1 MVSLVSWNARH
12 KNLPIDTGQY
22 RGEHLVNILHLS
34 DLHIGKSN
42 NLEKSHRVVDW
53 ILENPDLHQSDLVII
68 SGDLVDDGE
77 TWQFEKARDLLTR
90 LRDEDYTVLVAP
102 GNHDSGPNGF
112 MENPDS
118 KRDFRDLISHIAE
131 YPAVHI
137 QSGQAFVIL
146 DSMEAEM
153 ENREIWGAQGYLG
166 LKQLQKLD
174 LLLDE
179 LAENPA
185 VENVILVLHHHPFDY
200 LFYHGLRDHADLKG
214 IISRRLG
221 QPPRVNVLLF
231 GHKHLDHRFN
241 DPEEN
246 KEELF
251 GIDLIYASG
260 QTVERNEEGKM
271 IVPVINLKDK
281 TIQRYLVP

>member
-1 MVSLVSWNARH
+1 M
-12 KNLPIDTGQY
+12 NLI
-22 RGEHLVNILHLS
+22 HLS

-42 NLEKSHRVVDW
+42 NFQKARVVVDW
-53 ILENPDLHQSDLVII
+53 ILDNQDLHQSDLVII

-77 TWQFEKARDLLTR
+77 TWQFKKAQKLLSR
-90 LRDEDYTVLVAP
+90 LRRENYTVLAAP

-118 KRDFRDLISHIAE
+118 KRNFRDLISHVAE
-131 YPAVHI
+131 YPALHI

-153 ENREIWGAQGYLG
+153 ENVEFWGAQGYLG
-166 LKQLQKLD
+166 LEQLQKLD

-185 VENVILVLHHHPFDY
+185 VENVVLVLHHHPFDY
-200 LFYHGLRDHADLKG
+200 LFYHGLRDHANLKG
-214 IISRRLG
+214 IISRRPG
-221 QPPRVNVLLF
+221 EPPRVNVMLF

-260 QTVERNEEGKM
+260 QTVERNAEGKM
-271 IVPVINLKDK
+271 TLPVINLEEMS
-281 TIQRYLVP
+281 IQRYLIA

>member
-1 MVSLVSWNARH
+1 M
-12 KNLPIDTGQY
+12 
-22 RGEHLVNILHLS
+22 NIIHLS

-42 NLEKSHRVVDW
+42 NLEKAQNIVDW
-53 ILENPDLHQSDLVII
+53 IIDNHDLHQSKLVVI

-77 TWQFEKARDLLTR
+77 TWQFEEARDLLYR
-90 LRDEDYTVLVAP
+90 LHEESYTVLVAP

-112 MENPDS
+112 RESLDS
-118 KRDFRDLISHIAE
+118 KRDFRDLISQIVE
-131 YPAVHI
+131 YPALHI

-153 ENREIWGAQGYLG
+153 ENREIWSAQGYLG
-166 LKQLQKLD
+166 LAQLQKLD

-179 LAENPA
+179 LAGNPA

-214 IISRRLG
+214 IISRRPG
-221 QPPRVNVLLF
+221 QPPRVNVMLF

-241 DPEEN
+241 DSEDD

-251 GIDLIYASG
+251 GIDMIYASG

-271 IVPVINLKDK
+271 TLPVINLKDK
-281 TIQRYLVP
+281 TIRRYLIP